1 MAGSSRFVV
10 GVHLLVL
17 LALED
22 PESLSSEVMASS
34 VRTNPVVVR
43 RTLSAFRRA
52 GLVRSIRG
60 RHGGFRLTRPAER
73 ISLAHVL
80 SAVGADDLFASRPG
94 EADLGCPV
102 GAHLDD
108 VLERHVGGAVLR
120 LAQSLGETSIA
131 DLARAVTTRAA
142 GSAVAT

>member
-1 MAGSSRFVV
+1 MAASSRFVV

-22 PESLSSEVMASS
+22 PDSLSSEPMADS

-60 RHGGFRLTRPAER
+60 RAGGFALARPADR

-80 SAVGADDLFASRPG
+80 SAVGADDLFASRPQDPDP
-94 EADLGCPV
+94 ECPV
-102 GAHLDD
+102 GAHLDV
-108 VLERHVGGAVLR
+108 VLDRQLGAAVLR

-131 DLARAVTTRAA
+131 DLAAAVTEQASIAA
-142 GSAVAT
+142 R